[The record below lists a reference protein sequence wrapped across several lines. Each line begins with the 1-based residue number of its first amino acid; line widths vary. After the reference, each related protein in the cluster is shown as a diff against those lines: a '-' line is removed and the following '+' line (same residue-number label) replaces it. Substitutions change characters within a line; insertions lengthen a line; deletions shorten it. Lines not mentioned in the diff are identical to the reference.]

1 MDHPF
6 DFNTKRITDREYREK
21 DKLHTDQVN
30 DLRRAAECHR
40 QVRKSAQTYMR
51 PGVKLIDI
59 CQHIEETNRRLVE
72 ADGIR

>member
-40 QVRKSAQTYMR
+40 QVRKSA
-51 PGVKLIDI
+51 
-59 CQHIEETNRRLVE
+59 
-72 ADGIR
+72 